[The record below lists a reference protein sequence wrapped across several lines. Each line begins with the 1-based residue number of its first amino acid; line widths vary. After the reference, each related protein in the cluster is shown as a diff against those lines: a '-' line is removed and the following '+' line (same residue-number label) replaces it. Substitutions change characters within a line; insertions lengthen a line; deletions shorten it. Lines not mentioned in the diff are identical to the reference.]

1 MPIKQEDPLDIE
13 VGRRLRALRLEK
25 RMVRETQGEPL
36 NPTLQQT
43 RKNEKGTNH
52 ISADRLQQIA
62 QTLDASVQSFQ
73 LDAASMKGADDNLSE
88 LIDIGSALR
97 LLRAYARIRSP
108 SLRRALTNLAEE
120 MAAKS
125 SAAP

>member
-1 MPIKQEDPLDIE
+1 MPINQEDPLDIE

-25 RMVRETQGEPL
+25 TMAREAQGDRVD
-36 NPTLQQT
+36 PTLRQT
-43 RKNEKGTNH
+43 RKNENGANR
-52 ISADRLQQIA
+52 IGADRLQQIA
-62 QTLDASVQSFQ
+62 QTLSASVAPFH
-73 LDAASMKGADDNLSE
+73 LDGAFLNGEGDNLVE
-88 LIDIGSALR
+88 LIDTGSALR

>member
-1 MPIKQEDPLDIE
+1 MPIEQEDPLDIE

-25 RMVRETQGEPL
+25 TMARGDRVD
-36 NPTLQQT
+36 PTLLQA
-43 RKNEKGTNH
+43 RKNEKGANR
-52 ISADRLQQIA
+52 IGADRLQQIA
-62 QTLDASVQSFQ
+62 QTLSASVAPFH
-73 LDAASMKGADDNLSE
+73 LDGASLNGEGDNLVE
-88 LIDIGSALR
+88 LIDTGSALR

>member
-36 NPTLQQT
+36 NPTLQKT

-52 ISADRLQQIA
+52 IGADRLQQIA

-125 SAAP
+125 AAAP

>member
-1 MPIKQEDPLDIE
+1 MPIKQEDPSDIE

-25 RMVRETQGEPL
+25 RKTRGDQL
-36 NPTLQQT
+36 DPTLPQT

-52 ISADRLQQIA
+52 IGAGRLQQIA
-62 QTLDASVQSFQ
+62 QTLGASVTSFHH
-73 LDAASMKGADDNLSE
+73 DAASMHGPGDNLSE
-88 LIDIGSALR
+88 LIDTGSALR

-108 SLRRALTNLAEE
+108 SLQRALTNLAEE